1 MRTSF
6 LALVLILVAG
16 CGLHDSWDKYAGSLT
31 TTKPKQEDIV
41 GSYLLTQQT
50 ITADGMTVLRG
61 RQCRLDLLPD
71 GSFTV
76 TNYPDW
82 TDAHLSSSISTVG
95 HWRLDTIGF
104 VHSNQSIWGIRFADT
119 DSKLDMLSFTG
130 KSAPYGLLMTYGD
143 PDENKVMI
151 FERK

>member
-1 MRTSF
+1 MRMSF
-6 LALVLILVAG
+6 LALVLICLAG
-16 CGLHDSWDKYAGSLT
+16 CGQQDGWDKYAGSLT
-31 TTKPKQEDIV
+31 TTKPKREDIP

-50 ITADGMTVLRG
+50 ITADGMTVLGG
-61 RQCRLDLLPD
+61 RQCRLDLLAD

-76 TNYPDW
+76 TNYPNW
-82 TDAHLSSSISTVG
+82 TDEHLGSSIATAG
-95 HWRLDTIGF
+95 HWRLDTVGF
-104 VHSNQSIWGIRFADT
+104 VYSKQSVWGIRFADT
-119 DSKLDMLSFTG
+119 DSRLDMLSFTG

>member
-1 MRTSF
+1 
-6 LALVLILVAG
+6 
-16 CGLHDSWDKYAGSLT
+16 
-31 TTKPKQEDIV
+31 
-41 GSYLLTQQT
+41 
-50 ITADGMTVLRG
+50 
-61 RQCRLDLLPD
+61 
-71 GSFTV
+71 
-76 TNYPDW
+76 
-82 TDAHLSSSISTVG
+82 LSSSISTVG